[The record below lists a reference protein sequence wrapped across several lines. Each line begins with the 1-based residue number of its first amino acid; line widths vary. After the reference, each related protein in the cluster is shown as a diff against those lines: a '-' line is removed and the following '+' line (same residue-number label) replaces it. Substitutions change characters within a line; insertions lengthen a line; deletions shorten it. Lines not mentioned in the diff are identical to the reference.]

1 MTRSNSELLLVPYA
15 PGPLTPTAP
24 GAHGAAPTHIAVIS
38 SPPGSGR
45 STLDLYL
52 KAKGRRV
59 IAGPVHTDGPEDFA
73 QAQRAAHS
81 VEECLPTLHDTVL
94 EATGKSLADG
104 ELLML
109 VAQLPKSIADQ
120 IAEWGLGDTEVNT
133 QIYHHLKQVSGVARG

>member
-1 MTRSNSELLLVPYA
+1 MTRSNIELLVIPYA
-15 PGPLTPTAP
+15 HGPLDRPAP
-24 GAHGAAPTHIAVIS
+24 GDTGRAPTHIAIIS
-38 SPPGSGR
+38 SPSGSGR

-52 KAKGRRV
+52 KAKGGRV

-94 EATGKSLADG
+94 EATGKSLADD
-104 ELLML
+104 ELRML

-120 IAEWGLGDTEVNT
+120 IEEWGPGDTEVNT
-133 QIYHHLKQVSGVARG
+133 QIYHHLKRVSGVACG